1 MVKYLPFALAATLLS
16 ASEPSAFS
24 AGDLESKT
32 PYGLTKTEKYILEN
46 KENLSD
52 LKSKVIQMERSVD
65 ELRNALEAFR
75 SLTAGGNEKLYS
87 VGKQLTQ
94 MESNLKLQGEY
105 QKKIDADIKSI
116 RDDMAASD
124 KRQAANDANLKAAIK
139 ELSGLIDTINSTYV
153 HKNEMKAALEKL
165 VKEIETSRPATTGSN
180 TLANKKASQVFD
192 ESKQDFKKKAFK
204 SSLQGFE
211 YLAQNSDYKKAEVM
225 YFLGE
230 LYYQTGHFSKA
241 ITAFKESARLDDK
254 AKYLPA
260 LLFHTAI
267 CYDKLKKKSEA
278 RKFYESLIT
287 LYPKSYLV
295 DSAKKRLAKLK

>member
-1 MVKYLPFALAATLLS
+1 MVKYLPLALTATLLT

-32 PYGLTKTEKYILEN
+32 PYGLTNTEKYILEN
-46 KENLSD
+46 KENLGD
-52 LKSKVIQMERSVD
+52 LKSKVIQLEHTVE

-87 VGKQLTQ
+87 VGKQLGQ
-94 MESNLKLQGEY
+94 MQSDLKLQGEY
-105 QKKIDADIKSI
+105 QKKIDGDIKAI
-116 RDDMAASD
+116 RTDMAASD
-124 KRQAANDANLKAAIK
+124 KRQADNDANLKAAIK

-153 HKNEMKAALEKL
+153 HKKEMKAALEKL
-165 VKEIETSRPATTGSN
+165 VREIEQSRPQP
-180 TLANKKASQVFD
+180 SQADNFKSMEPEKVFD
-192 ESKQDFKKKAFK
+192 EAKQDYKKKAFK

-211 YLAQNSDYKKAEVM
+211 YLAQNTDYKQAEVM

-241 ITAFKESARLDDK
+241 ITAFKQSAKMDDK
-254 AKYLPA
+254 AKYIPV

-267 CYDKLKKKSEA
+267 CYDKLKKKNEA

-295 DSAKKRLAKLK
+295 ASAKKRLAKLK

>member
-1 MVKYLPFALAATLLS
+1 MIRYFALSLTASLML

-46 KENLSD
+46 KENLGD
-52 LKSKVIQMERSVD
+52 LKTKLIQMENSVS

-87 VGKQLTQ
+87 VAKQLSK
-94 MESNLKLQGEY
+94 MESDVKLQNDY
-105 QKKIDADIKSI
+105 QKKIDADIKAI
-116 RDDMAASD
+116 RREMAESE
-124 KRQAANDANLKAAIK
+124 KQQAANDANIKTAIK

-165 VKEIETSRPATTGSN
+165 LNEIESGKPVSQGSGFKG
-180 TLANKKASQVFD
+180 KKAADIF
-192 ESKQDFKKKAFK
+192 EASKQDFKKRAFK
-204 SSLQGFE
+204 SSLEGFE
-211 YLAQNSDYKKAEVM
+211 YLAQHSDYNKAEVM
-225 YFLGE
+225 YFVGE
-230 LYYQTGHFSKA
+230 LYYQTGHYSKA
-241 ITAFKESARLDDK
+241 IIAFKESVKMDDK
-254 AKYLPA
+254 AKYIPA

-267 CYDKLKKKSEA
+267 CYDKMKNKKEA
-278 RKFYESLIT
+278 KKFYESLIT

-295 DSAKKRLAKLK
+295 ESAKKRLSKL

>member
-32 PYGLTKTEKYILEN
+32 PYGLTKTEQYILDN
-46 KENLSD
+46 KENLGD
-52 LKSKVIQMERSVD
+52 LKSKVIQLERTVD

-75 SLTAGGNEKLYS
+75 SLTAGGNEKLYN

-94 MESNLKLQGEY
+94 MEADLKLQGDY
-105 QKKIDADIKSI
+105 QKKIDEDIKTI
-116 RDDMAASD
+116 RQEMTASD
-124 KRQAANDANLKAAIK
+124 KRQADNDANLKTAIK
-139 ELSGLIDTINSTYV
+139 ELSGLIDTINTTYV

-165 VKEIETSRPATTGSN
+165 VKEIESSKPSVSSGDDQKG
-180 TLANKKASQVFD
+180 KKPSEIFEEA
-192 ESKQDFKKKAFK
+192 KQAFKQKAF
-204 SSLQGFE
+204 SNSLKGFE
-211 YLAQNSDYKKAEVM
+211 YLAKNSDYQKAEVM

-241 ITAFKESARLDDK
+241 IAAFKESVRMDDK
-254 AKYLPA
+254 AKYIPA

-267 CYDKLKKKSEA
+267 CYDKLKNKNEA
-278 RKFYESLIT
+278 KKFYESLIT
-287 LYPKSYLV
+287 LYPTSYLV
-295 DSAKKRLAKLK
+295 ESAKKRLSKLK